1 MSGRVIGIN
10 SAIKTTSSGVG
21 TPGGSIGLG
30 FAIPID
36 LARSIAEQIVN
47 GETPTHARIGVT
59 VGDAVDSD
67 GVTTVGALVDEVTE
81 GSAAEE
87 GGLQP
92 NDVITHVDGSRISG
106 ADALIAMIRGYR
118 PGDVVTLTYE
128 RDGETHD
135 TKVTLDSDDGQPAS

>member
-1 MSGRVIGIN
+1 MSGR
-10 SAIKTTSSGVG
+10 AISSSSRSKTTTSGVG
-21 TPGGSIGLG
+21 GARGSIGLG

-36 LARSIAEQIVN
+36 LARSIAAQIVN

-67 GVTTVGALVDEVTE
+67 GVTTVGALVGEVAD

-92 NDVITHVDGSRISG
+92 NDVITHVDGMRISG

-118 PGDVVTLTYE
+118 PGDVVTLTYQ
-128 RDGETHD
+128 RDGETHE
-135 TKVTLDSDDGQPAS
+135 TEVTLDSDEGQPTS